1 MTTLTQTITLNRLQ
15 IIAYVLAAFAY
26 FVVLIRLEGSCL
38 CP

>member
-1 MTTLTQTITLNRLQ
+1 MTILTQTITPNRLQ

-26 FVVLIRLEGSCL
+26 FVVLIRLEASCF